1 MGIKMIEVA
10 ELLELKLLNKFKKRV
25 LELREELKWIIGN
38 VENVVGIVLIV
49 LKQLN
54 VRNVG
59 GLE

>member
-1 MGIKMIEVA
+1 MIEVA

-38 VENVVGIVLIV
+38 VKNVIGIVLIV